1 MSKTGLVCDRQDPG
15 DQGRQE
21 EVRSQSGEP
30 RGRISVVVV
39 VVVLVAWKGRWSE
52 CGLLSQRKAEERKPE
67 NNSKR
72 I

>member
-1 MSKTGLVCDRQDPG
+1 MSKTGLVCDRRQDPG
-15 DQGRQE
+15 DQGWQE

-39 VVVLVAWKGRWSE
+39 SIAWKGRWSE
-52 CGLLSQRKAEERKPE
+52 CGLLSQRKAKERKPE